1 MTASMLELFEN
12 VTSPQ
17 SLILIEPGFIGTGV
31 QNNET
36 AFGYRNTWLVWV
48 WPLWERT
55 TGGAIADGELPIW
68 MQ

>member
-1 MTASMLELFEN
+1 MLELFEN
-12 VTSPQ
+12 VTSAQ

-55 TGGAIADGELPIW
+55 TGGAVADGELPIC